1 MAVKINRG
9 QALSALNL
17 TPLIDVVFLL
27 LIYFLVVSNASEM
40 ERDMDIPLP
49 SAANAM
55 PMTAE
60 PAELVVNIDQAGKTV
75 VNGAQMTL
83 PELEKAILRFIVDHP
98 VNPAVIIRA
107 DRRVPLQIP
116 ISAMDLCVKCGA
128 DYSLSVDEGDG
139 P

>member
-9 QALSALNL
+9 LALSALNL

-27 LIYFLVVSNASEM
+27 LIYFLVVSNVSQQERNM
-40 ERDMDIPLP
+40 EIPLP

-60 PAELVVNIDQAGKTV
+60 PTELVVNIDHQGKMV
-75 VNGAQMTL
+75 VNNAPVTL
-83 PELEKAILRFIVDHP
+83 AELEKAILRFVVDHP
-98 VNPAVIIRA
+98 INPAVIIRA
-107 DRRVPLQIP
+107 DRRLPLQVP
-116 ISAMDLCVKCGA
+116 VSAMNICVKCGA
-128 DYSLSVDEGDG
+128 AYSLSIDEDG